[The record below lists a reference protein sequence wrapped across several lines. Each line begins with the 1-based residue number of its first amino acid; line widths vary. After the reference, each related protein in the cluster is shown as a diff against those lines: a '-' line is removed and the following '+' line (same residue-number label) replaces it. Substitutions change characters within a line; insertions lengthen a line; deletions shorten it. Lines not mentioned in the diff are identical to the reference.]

1 MVSVT
6 RRVLLKALG
15 SAVALGTFGSE
26 RSAARSEGRR
36 IAQQYLEN
44 DDLLDN
50 DELERAL
57 RRLANHSSDRI
68 SLREI
73 GSSNQNRPIYAVEV
87 GSGDRDV
94 MAIGQQHGDEMIAP
108 AEGLLS
114 IANFFAMDENSAG
127 RILDEVT
134 LHLIPRVNPDGF
146 VARQR
151 WNVDTSAPARSS
163 QAGIFADDG
172 GFFTAN
178 RAGIGWDVNRYHWLD
193 WTESHLYRNFPDE
206 YARNPVPEARAVVGA
221 VTDVDPEW
229 IIDYHRQG
237 IYTIDEDATY
247 DPDDPGE
254 AYRRGEYPPDPDDDG
269 GGDVVSTSL
278 FWGIHE
284 DISEDT
290 LNRSKQLVWTI
301 YDGIRDIEG
310 MTISRFPG
318 GTYPGIARNAYGRGG
333 YPTALFE
340 ISAGTLGDRAFRIQQ
355 VFQSMLVASTAT
367 AEGSVSDV
375 DPDNVR
381 RLPERHAN
389 DFIAGES

>member
-1 MVSVT
+1 MVSDT
-6 RRVLLKALG
+6 RRMMLKALG
-15 SAVALGTFGSE
+15 SAVALGTFGIE
-26 RSAARSEGRR
+26 RSTARFDSRR

-50 DELERAL
+50 DELEQGL
-57 RRLANHSSDRI
+57 RRLANRYSEKI
-68 SLREI
+68 SIREI
-73 GSSNQNRPIYAVEV
+73 GSSNQNRPIFAVEV
-87 GSGDRDV
+87 GSGDKHV
-94 MAIGQQHGDEMIAP
+94 MALGQQHGDEMIAP

-114 IANFFAMDENSAG
+114 VANFFAMNESSAE

-163 QAGIFADDG
+163 DAGIFADDG
-172 GFFTAN
+172 TFFTAN
-178 RAGIGWDVNRYHWLD
+178 REGIGWDVNRYHWFD
-193 WTESHLYRNFPDE
+193 WTESPLYRNFPDE
-206 YARNPVPEARAVVGA
+206 YPRNPVPEARAVVGS

-254 AYRRGEYPPDPDDDG
+254 AYRREEYPPDPDNHG

-284 DISEDT
+284 NIPKET
-290 LNRSKQLVWTI
+290 LDRSKQLVSTI
-301 YDGIRDIEG
+301 YDGIRDLKG
-310 MTISRFPG
+310 TTVSRFPG
-318 GTYPGIARNAYGRGG
+318 GTYPGITRNAYGRGG

-340 ISAGTLGDRAFRIQQ
+340 ISAGTLGDRAFRIEQ
-355 VFQSMLVASTAT
+355 VFRSMLAASTAT
-367 AEGSVSDV
+367 AEGSMFDV

-381 RLPERHAN
+381 WLPERHVN